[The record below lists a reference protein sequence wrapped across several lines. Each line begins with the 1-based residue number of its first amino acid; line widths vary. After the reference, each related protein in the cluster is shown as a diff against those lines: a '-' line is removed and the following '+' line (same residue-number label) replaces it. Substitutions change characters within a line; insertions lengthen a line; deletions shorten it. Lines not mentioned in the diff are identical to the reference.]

1 MALNGEGVTIKDR
14 DWPVHRSCDVFSQGL
29 LIQNNRI
36 LANDSLI
43 FSVSTWQNDSFKF
56 KKCIFIRNNIF
67 LKTILPDSA
76 KQLQQNSKQW
86 MINFSMIPKLS
97 LSQTWTHTWR
107 EAFNRTVQLGWLQ
120 MKNLRWETFRLQKVN
135 DLHQTFFIIHFNRSN
150 KTFPNSQL
158 VQLNGWNEWRNDPQ
172 GPRLKFDVGVFGLI
186 KKGKRGLSI

>member
-1 MALNGEGVTIKDR
+1 MWTKSQIADARLSFVSWLNPQNPDQKIHCSLDN
-14 DWPVHRSCDVFSQGL
+14 FSQGL
-29 LIQNNRI
+29 LIQNSII

-120 MKNLRWETFRLQKVN
+120 MKKLRWELFVYNKLMTFIKLSLKYTSIEAIKDFQK
-135 DLHQTFFIIHFNRSN
+135 
-150 KTFPNSQL
+150 FPAG
-158 VQLNGWNEWRNDPQ
+158 QLNCCID
-172 GPRLKFDVGVFGLI
+172 FGLKI
-186 KKGKRGLSI
+186 GRIL